1 MKKPSN
7 FPCEKPTCM
16 VVMSMKA
23 SNKIFTFI
31 ASCSVVRALGLLQYG
46 HIMNMFQIIGNL
58 NLLYPHIHCMIW
70 KKNNLNAWLLCS
82 WTPLKCMAIR
92 RTGPKAVP
100 IWLLVKCPKTVPI
113 WLIHVVKCPKA
124 VPIWFLVKCVI
135 DLRTSS
141 LLQYTSWF
149 EKI

>member
-23 SNKIFTFI
+23 SNKNFTFI

-58 NLLYPHIHCMIW
+58 LYPHIYIHCMIG
-70 KKNNLNAWLLCS
+70 KKTHRNAWL
-82 WTPLKCMAIR
+82 R
-92 RTGPKAVP
+92 
-100 IWLLVKCPKTVPI
+100 CP
-113 WLIHVVKCPKA
+113 
-124 VPIWFLVKCVI
+124 
-135 DLRTSS
+135 
-141 LLQYTSWF
+141 
-149 EKI
+149 

>member
-46 HIMNMFQIIGNL
+46 HLMNMFQIIGNL
-58 NLLYPHIHCMIW
+58 LYPHIYIYIHCMIG
-70 KKNNLNAWLLCS
+70 KKTIEMLGYAVREHVYQKSLIYGLS
-82 WTPLKCMAIR
+82 IR
-92 RTGPKAVP
+92 RTGHKAVP
-100 IWLLVKCPKTVPI
+100 I
-113 WLIHVVKCPKA
+113 
-124 VPIWFLVKCVI
+124 
-135 DLRTSS
+135 
-141 LLQYTSWF
+141 
-149 EKI
+149 